1 MSDDL
6 NTVFPEELPPD
17 HRSGVVAVVG
27 RPNVGKSTLINRI
40 LGQKIAIVSPKPQTT
55 RRQQLG
61 IYTSMQGQ
69 ILFVDTPGLHKPQH
83 KLGEFMV
90 KVAEDALKDADL
102 ILWVVDVSEEP
113 QDSEKHIAETVNRLR
128 GSTPVILALNKLD
141 LTSESIRTT
150 HRDSYARLVEQSD
163 TALISATDG
172 TGVQELVDDLM
183 KRLPNGPR
191 YYPADQVSEVNM
203 RFIAAEVVRE
213 KIILN
218 TEQEIPYSVAVE
230 VNEYKERSESMT
242 YIDALIYVERDS
254 QKGIIIGKGG
264 EMIKRIGYVE
274 RDSQK
279 GIIIGKGGEMIKR
292 IGAQAR
298 AELVDIVG
306 TQVYLE
312 LHVKVLKN
320 WRSDEDLMRRLGY
333 KLPKDN

>member
-1 MSDDL
+1 MTDDL
-6 NTVFPEELPPD
+6 KTIFEDKLPPD

-27 RPNVGKSTLINRI
+27 RPNVGKSTLINCI
-40 LGQKIAIVSPKPQTT
+40 LRQKIAIVSPKPQTT

-61 IYTSMQGQ
+61 IYTSEHAQ
-69 ILFVDTPGLHKPQH
+69 ILFVDTPGLHRPQH

-90 KVAEDALKDADL
+90 KVAESALKDADV
-102 ILWVVDVSEEP
+102 ILWVLDVSVEP
-113 QDSEKHIAETVNRLR
+113 KDGDKHIALTVSSLR
-128 GSTPVILALNKLD
+128 GNTPIVLALNKID
-141 LTSESIRTT
+141 LVGEASRSAHEQA
-150 HRDSYARLVEQSD
+150 YAE
-163 TALISATDG
+163 LIEHVATKLLSAIEG
-172 TGVQELVDDLM
+172 TGVEELVDDLIE
-183 KRLPNGPR
+183 RLPIGPR

-203 RFIAAEVVRE
+203 RFIAAETIRE

-230 VNEYKERSESMT
+230 VTDYKERSENMT
-242 YIDALIYVERDS
+242 YINAVI
-254 QKGIIIGKGG
+254 
-264 EMIKRIGYVE
+264 YVE

-298 AELVDIVG
+298 AELADTVG

-333 KLPKDN
+333 RLPKDE